1 MRVFSSRHWYPRAF
15 RYEVFCYS
23 GAFTI
28 SIIIADYNWPFPS
41 SVFTDYV
48 DGSVTRLV
56 QRSVQSDSVYPIC
69 FCHSYS
75 HDSHPLPSRF
85 CHSWLHQRQSQ
96 LPPIQV
102 LPQLV
107 TSYTA
112 QFPLRTF
119 CQSQFV
125 TSQMVLF
132 SSRRLN
138 QCWLHHSPSSPSP
151 CFCHSSLHQSV
162 PVRPPHVSVKVGY
175 IIVSPSSKQRL
186 LAEPS
191 FRAEREHRQFKI
203 DSAWRAAC
211 LTLGSAPRAAG

>member
-96 LPPIQV
+96 LPPYKFCRSWLHQRQSQLPPIQV
-102 LPQLV
+102 LSQLV
-107 TSYTA
+107 TSET
-112 QFPLRTF
+112 
-119 CQSQFV
+119 
-125 TSQMVLF
+125 
-132 SSRRLN
+132 
-138 QCWLHHSPSSPSP
+138 
-151 CFCHSSLHQSV
+151 V
-162 PVRPPHVSVKVGY
+162 PVAPYTSFATVGY
-175 IIVSPSSKQRL
+175 IIYSPIPPTYVLSVTVRY
-186 LAEPS
+186 
-191 FRAEREHRQFKI
+191 
-203 DSAWRAAC
+203 
-211 LTLGSAPRAAG
+211 LTDGPFLIPTSQPMLVTS